1 MNALRI
7 FYASI
12 VATALILAVSVGYV
26 ISQTSGSET
35 SPAAT
40 EQGALSEDST
50 SATQQLVRDYL
61 VSNPEVIEEALM
73 ALQNKRVQE
82 ARSQQSETITR
93 MQDQL
98 FNSKNQVVLGN
109 PDGAVT
115 LVEFFDYNCGYCRRA
130 YPDMMA
136 LIDNNPDLKMVLK
149 EFPILSEGSVQAARI
164 AVAVDAVAPDS
175 YSDFHREM
183 MTRGGQADRA
193 KALDVVRDLNLDVAA
208 IEAKAGESSVD
219 ENLTEVQTMARALDI
234 SGTPSYII
242 ADEAIPGAVGFDQLQ
257 QKVSAARKCGGN
269 TLSC

>member
-1 MNALRI
+1 
-7 FYASI
+7 
-12 VATALILAVSVGYV
+12 
-26 ISQTSGSET
+26 
-35 SPAAT
+35 
-40 EQGALSEDST
+40 
-50 SATQQLVRDYL
+50 
-61 VSNPEVIEEALM
+61 
-73 ALQNKRVQE
+73 
-82 ARSQQSETITR
+82 

-183 MTRGGQADRA
+183 
-193 KALDVVRDLNLDVAA
+193 
-208 IEAKAGESSVD
+208 
-219 ENLTEVQTMARALDI
+219 
-234 SGTPSYII
+234 
-242 ADEAIPGAVGFDQLQ
+242 
-257 QKVSAARKCGGN
+257 
-269 TLSC
+269 